1 MELNTFNTTLISQTC
16 LLCIIICR
24 CITFQKQMSR
34 YEIPWN
40 FISFSQ
46 AKYPFLKL
54 CALSAS
60 KTLIFIPA
68 LLQVE
73 TPASFPD
80 PSFPLL
86 LPPSFKETLTP
97 RRKVAVER
105 SVWWWCLWWRRWW
118 WWLCSQ
124 ALGEQTKFDRPEEQ
138 DEKLAQIKNGMEKG
152 WVCLCLCLCW
162 MRFGRGRGCGKVG
175 GCLGDFRFVF
185 VFVIFFSLSL
195 GLSLWIGRGR
205 GCGKVSGS
213 LGL

>member
-1 MELNTFNTTLISQTC
+1 MQFRDKTTYVWGLRYRRDPSLSRNQDPRIPHFMPPWQLHRIGVWLGIHVFHICIQICFNENNLVELNTFNTTLISQTC

-80 PSFPLL
+80 PSFPLR

-124 ALGEQTKFDRPEEQ
+124 A
-138 DEKLAQIKNGMEKG
+138 
-152 WVCLCLCLCW
+152 
-162 MRFGRGRGCGKVG
+162 
-175 GCLGDFRFVF
+175 
-185 VFVIFFSLSL
+185 
-195 GLSLWIGRGR
+195 
-205 GCGKVSGS
+205 
-213 LGL
+213 